1 MLKFVAVALLLAACS
16 VWGDQCCMPKQWES
30 FTAIENTTV
39 VAGTIKVT
47 QTYANESYDFDKKKF
62 ASVDAATGVRTV
74 LDYTKHMM
82 YTIVA
87 KMCFTSP
94 WPFPISSPMMHCVP
108 DNATL
113 LASFEMGGSG
123 GFVIDQY
130 DLQAFYPGFKGY
142 MQFSR
147 PGCLPFSHAKYFN
160 SHEAMFGFT
169 NVTEGIKDPSVFDI
183 PSPPCPAMDIDS
195 VVKPLL
201 FEPAHP

>member
-16 VWGDQCCMPKQWES
+16 VWGDQCCTPKQWES
-30 FTAIENTTV
+30 FVGIENTTAV
-39 VAGTIKVT
+39 DGMIKVT
-47 QTYANESYDFDKKKF
+47 QSYATESYDFDKKKI
-62 ASVDAATGVRTV
+62 AVVLPAVGVRIV
-74 LDYTKHMM
+74 QDYNKHMM

-87 KMCFTSP
+87 GMCFTTP
-94 WPFPISSPMMHCVP
+94 WPAPMVNCVP

-123 GFVIDQY
+123 GLMIDQY
-130 DLQAFYPGFKGY
+130 DLQAFLPGFKGY
-142 MQFSR
+142 MQLSR
-147 PGCLPFSHAKYFN
+147 PGCLPISQTQYFD
-160 SHEAMFGFT
+160 SYVTMFGFT

-183 PSPPCPAMDIDS
+183 PSPPCPAMDIDN